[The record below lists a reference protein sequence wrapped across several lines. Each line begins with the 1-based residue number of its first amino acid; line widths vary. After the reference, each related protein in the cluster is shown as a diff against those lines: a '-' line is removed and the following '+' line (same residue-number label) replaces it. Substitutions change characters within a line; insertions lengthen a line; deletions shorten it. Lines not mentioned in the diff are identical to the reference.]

1 MTPDANEMPSE
12 SPESGAAWLSVSE
25 ASAALG
31 ISARA
36 TQKRATRGQ
45 LKARKV
51 ERRGIEVWEID
62 GRELSANLD
71 ANREPNRR
79 ELGSHPTP
87 IQARNECEP
96 DANLDANRR
105 ELGANRAAEY
115 QAEIQFLR
123 GVVEQL
129 QRDGAE
135 TRAALRKA
143 LDGQPKQLT
152 SGEQSGAAPGELSEV
167 VRQKSAR
174 DAVAP
179 LATATARPAEATAA
193 TAISPDVVL
202 PVETVNGAELGEIDD
217 LIYKVFGR

>member
-1 MTPDANEMPSE
+1 MTPDANEMPANGHE
-12 SPESGAAWLSVSE
+12 SPVKWVSVSE
-25 ASAALG
+25 AAAACG
-31 ISARA
+31 TSARA
-36 TQKRATRGQ
+36 IQKRATRGQ

-79 ELGSHPTP
+79 EPDANAAP

-105 ELGANRAAEY
+105 ELDANRAAEY
-115 QAEIQFLR
+115 QAEISFLR
-123 GVVEQL
+123 GVVEQH
-129 QRDGAE
+129 QRSEAE
-135 TRAALRKA
+135 LRASLRAALSAMPKA
-143 LDGQPKQLT
+143 LP
-152 SGEQSGAAPGELSEV
+152 SGAASGELSEV
-167 VRQKSAR
+167 VRQKNAR

-179 LATATARPAEATAA
+179 LATATA

-202 PVETVNGAELGEIDD
+202 LVADENGAELGEIDD